1 MIDNAEGRRAGR
13 VSNIGSYEERLQGF
27 DWSIAERELGYRAG
41 DIINIGYH
49 CSDRICHLGQGGKLA
64 LLWEDHQ
71 GREKRFTFDD
81 LRNQLQKMRNMGP
94 LENLLN
100 MIPGM
105 NKMKDVTLDEKEF
118 VKVEA
123 IINSM
128 TKRERKDHSV
138 INGSRRRR
146 IALGSGTTVPDVN
159 RVLKQYIEIKRML
172 KMFKGKKGFKLPK
185 GFPF

>member
-1 MIDNAEGRRAGR
+1 
-13 VSNIGSYEERLQGF
+13 
-27 DWSIAERELGYRAG
+27 
-41 DIINIGYH
+41 
-49 CSDRICHLGQGGKLA
+49 
-64 LLWEDHQ
+64 
-71 GREKRFTFDD
+71 
-81 LRNQLQKMRNMGP
+81 MRNMGP

-128 TKRERKDHSV
+128 TKRERKDHSL